1 MNYRGAII
9 EVTSDLYY
17 PFRVKS
23 DICQFRTMA
32 EAQNRVDRI
41 LDERSI
47 WTIKNGGV
55 SPMPPCN
62 PLVGY

>member
-1 MNYRGAII
+1 MNYRGAIII
-9 EVTSDLYY
+9 EVTSDLYQ
-17 PFRVKS
+17 VKS